1 MGEFYAWLRCL
12 FDRFAGRSTH
22 DRFIRLRLRRV
33 HSEIEKII
41 HWMAEIL
48 LAAEITFRGLDRC
61 VTEQE
66 LNLLNLATAV
76 VAQLG
81 TSSTQVVR
89 RNVTQT
95 CFATAIPDHTP
106 HDILRVPLPQIFPLR
121 ATARKTLPHVTLA
134 ARVDWSALLL
144 PSSESARAD
153 VATFADQIN
162 DGPVALTNLDFVQLY
177 SDEFRSSETAAEQH
191 GQHRVVTLGSHTVTT
206 RMVQN
211 FRTLLR
217 TQPITGTEPSCLTPF
232 TRLMPAANSG
242 LSKPASAAS

>member
-12 FDRFAGRSTH
+12 FYCFAGRSTH

-81 TSSTQVVR
+81 TSSTQVVWC
-89 RNVTQT
+89 NVIQT

-106 HDILRVPLPQIFPLR
+106 HDILRD
-121 ATARKTLPHVTLA
+121 ATPPDFSLAGDRSEDLA
-134 ARVDWSALLL
+134 ACDIG
-144 PSSESARAD
+144 SSGPLVERCFYPVRNRHGAD

-162 DGPVALTNLDFVQLY
+162 DGPVALTNLDFVQL
-177 SDEFRSSETAAEQH
+177 
-191 GQHRVVTLGSHTVTT
+191 
-206 RMVQN
+206 
-211 FRTLLR
+211 
-217 TQPITGTEPSCLTPF
+217 
-232 TRLMPAANSG
+232 
-242 LSKPASAAS
+242 